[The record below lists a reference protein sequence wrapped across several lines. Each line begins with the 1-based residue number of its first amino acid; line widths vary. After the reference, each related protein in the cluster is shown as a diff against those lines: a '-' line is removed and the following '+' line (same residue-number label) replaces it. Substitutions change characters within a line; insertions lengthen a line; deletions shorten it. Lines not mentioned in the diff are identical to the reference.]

1 MVFLL
6 EDGLSLSALR
16 GTEMPLSVH
25 TDSKT
30 SRDNEMSAG
39 ETNACVRVS

>member
-6 EDGLSLSALR
+6 EDRLRLSASR
-16 GTEMPLSVH
+16 GIEMPSSVH

-30 SRDNEMSAG
+30 TRDNEMSAG
-39 ETNACVRVS
+39 EPNACVRVS

>member
-1 MVFLL
+1 MVLLL

-30 SRDNEMSAG
+30 SGDNEMSTG
-39 ETNACVRVS
+39 EPKAFVRVS